1 MSGSDGKSVRFVF
14 VNSDDECTEDDEC
27 TDDYEC
33 TDDDEC
39 TESDMS
45 FKIVS
50 RLSDRSLDAEVS
62 SLNSMDSENV
72 DRDAAGDGATAFKL
86 TLREAA
92 ESTDS
97 AFTFGSNASAT
108 MNLREVSTKGSCP
121 LQMGMH

>member
-1 MSGSDGKSVRFVF
+1 MSGPGSEMSGSDGTSVRFVF
-14 VNSDDECTEDDEC
+14 VNSDDEF
-27 TDDYEC
+27 

-72 DRDAAGDGATAFKL
+72 DRDAAGDAAGDGATAFKL

>member
-14 VNSDDECTEDDEC
+14 VNSDDEF
-27 TDDYEC
+27 

-97 AFTFGSNASAT
+97 AFTFASSASAT
-108 MNLREVSTKGSCP
+108 MNLQEVSTKGSCP

>member
-1 MSGSDGKSVRFVF
+1 MSGPGSEMSGSDGKSVRFVF
-14 VNSDDECTEDDEC
+14 VNSDDEFTE
-27 TDDYEC
+27 
-33 TDDDEC
+33 DDEC

-72 DRDAAGDGATAFKL
+72 DRDAAGDAEGDGATAFKL

>member
-14 VNSDDECTEDDEC
+14 VNSDDEFTE
-27 TDDYEC
+27 
-33 TDDDEC
+33 DDEC

-72 DRDAAGDGATAFKL
+72 DRDAAGDAEGDGATAFKL

>member
-14 VNSDDECTEDDEC
+14 VNSDDECTDN
-27 TDDYEC
+27 
-33 TDDDEC
+33 DEC

-50 RLSDRSLDAEVS
+50 RLSARSLDAEVS
-62 SLNSMDSENV
+62 SLSRMASENV
-72 DRDAAGDGATAFKL
+72 DRDAEGDGATAFKL

-97 AFTFGSNASAT
+97 TFTFGSSASAT
-108 MNLREVSTKGSCP
+108 INLREVSTKGSCP

>member
-1 MSGSDGKSVRFVF
+1 MSGPGSEMSGSDGKSVRFVF
-14 VNSDDECTEDDEC
+14 VNSDDEF
-27 TDDYEC
+27 

-72 DRDAAGDGATAFKL
+72 DRDAAGDAEGDGATAFRL

-97 AFTFGSNASAT
+97 QFTFASSASAT
-108 MNLREVSTKGSCP
+108 MNLQEVSTKGSCP